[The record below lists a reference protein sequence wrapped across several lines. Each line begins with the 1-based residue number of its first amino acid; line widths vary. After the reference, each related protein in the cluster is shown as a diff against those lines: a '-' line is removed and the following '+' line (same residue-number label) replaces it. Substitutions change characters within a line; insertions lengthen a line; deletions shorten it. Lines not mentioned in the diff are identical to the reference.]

1 MANDLLWNSRLL
13 GAMQA
18 HACLTE
24 EEETVLI
31 DWAKGR
37 SITHTAMTHH
47 MSTSKVDKIRKR
59 LRVKYD
65 AIQSYA
71 GLPLRRR

>member
-1 MANDLLWNSRLL
+1 MVDLLWNSRML

-24 EEETVLI
+24 EETIVLM

-37 SITHTAMTHH
+37 SIANTAMMHH
-47 MSTSKVDKIRKR
+47 MSTSKVDKIRRR
-59 LRVKYD
+59 LRDKYD
-65 AIQSYA
+65 GIQSYTD
-71 GLPLRRR
+71 LPPRKK

>member
-1 MANDLLWNSRLL
+1 MMDLLWNSRML

-24 EEETVLI
+24 EETIVLN

-37 SITHTAMTHH
+37 SIASTAIMHN
-47 MSTSKVDKIRKR
+47 MSERKINNIRKR
-59 LRVKYD
+59 LRFKYD
-65 AIQSYA
+65 GIQPYA
-71 GLPLRRR
+71 DLPPRNQ

>member
-1 MANDLLWNSRLL
+1 MNDLLWNSKML

-24 EEETVLI
+24 DETIVLM

-37 SITHTAMTHH
+37 SIANTAMMHY
-47 MSTSKVDKIRKR
+47 MSTGKVEKLRQR
-59 LRVKYD
+59 LRQKYD
-65 AIQSYA
+65 GIQPYTD
-71 GLPLRRR
+71 LPPRRK

>member
-1 MANDLLWNSRLL
+1 MLDILWNSRML

-24 EEETVLI
+24 EESIVLM
-31 DWAKGR
+31 DWAHGK
-37 SITHTAMTHH
+37 SIANTSMMHH

-59 LRVKYD
+59 LRQKYD
-65 AIQSYA
+65 GIQSYA
-71 GLPLRRR
+71 DLPPRRR

>member
-1 MANDLLWNSRLL
+1 ML

-24 EEETVLI
+24 EETIVLE

-37 SITHTAMTHH
+37 SIASTAIMHN
-47 MSTSKVDKIRKR
+47 MSERKINNLRKR
-59 LRVKYD
+59 IRVKYD
-65 AIQSYA
+65 GIQPYA
-71 GLPLRRR
+71 DLPPRK

>member
-1 MANDLLWNSRLL
+1 MVDLLWNSKML

-24 EEETVLI
+24 EETIVLT

-37 SITHTAMTHH
+37 SIANTAMMHH
-47 MSTSKVDKIRKR
+47 MSTSKVDKIRRR
-59 LRVKYD
+59 LRDKYD
-65 AIQSYA
+65 GIQPYTD
-71 GLPLRRR
+71 LPPRRR